1 MNFLYVVVQGA
12 RFCLDKWKGNR
23 ATRRRGGEEEA
34 GGRRG
39 ELREKEEGRG
49 WHSDEDGQ
57 TDGQTNNVFI

>member
-1 MNFLYVVVQGA
+1 MPDSVLISG
-12 RFCLDKWKGNR
+12 RETEPGGGGE
-23 ATRRRGGEEEA
+23 GGEEEA

-39 ELREKEEGRG
+39 ELREKEEGGG